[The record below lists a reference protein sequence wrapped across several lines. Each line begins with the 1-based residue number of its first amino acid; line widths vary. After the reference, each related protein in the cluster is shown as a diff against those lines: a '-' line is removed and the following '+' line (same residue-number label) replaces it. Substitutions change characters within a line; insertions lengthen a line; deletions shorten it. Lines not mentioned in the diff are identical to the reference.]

1 MRKFEAVE
9 VTMKKPEDVG
19 DAHVDASYAR
29 DPTRNDNKEMG
40 SRRKRRNQSYIKK
53 AKSLMRRSLV
63 YGAKEMLI
71 PVKSALQ
78 KMQHATF
85 VASKDT
91 LNEHF
96 LRKRDKAN
104 DPNTNMLSIFQLN
117 KTVVNMMMNLI

>member
-78 KMQHATF
+78 
-85 VASKDT
+85 
-91 LNEHF
+91 L
-96 LRKRDKAN
+96 L
-104 DPNTNMLSIFQLN
+104 
-117 KTVVNMMMNLI
+117 